1 MLSNNDNYDYNL
13 FESFNIFNQENNEF
27 ICNNN
32 CGFNPTNV
40 NKQFLL
46 ENKNTQ
52 PAFDNT
58 IYKEN
63 IFNINENCLKES
75 KNNGLKKGNLSKTKS
90 KKIFNIIHI
99 KRKPIIDLDIENQ
112 KYIKKSKILEVS
124 KIKENDINENKS
136 LINYSLKSFENKE
149 AKKVK
154 HNKFSDDN
162 LRRKSKHLVLFSIME
177 FINEKIY
184 SMYKGNLGN
193 NIYRKEILTL
203 NKSQKSNSNISFNRI
218 FANKKLSDILSDN
231 ISSRYS
237 NYLPEHNKLL
247 IERLKNDEDENKSIY
262 FNKLFGLTF
271 KDCLAHFIGKIT
283 LEELKGMKRFENIK
297 EILGEDKEY
306 INVLRYYLENFED
319 IIYNKNPRKPKK
331 VKKLTLPEEK
341 KENML

>member
-1 MLSNNDNYDYNL
+1 MFSNHDNYDYNL

-27 ICNNN
+27 IYNNN
-32 CGFNPTNV
+32 YCFNPTNL

-46 ENKNTQ
+46 EHKNIQ

-58 IYKEN
+58 MYKEN
-63 IFNINENCLKES
+63 LSNRNENCLKES
-75 KNNGLKKGNLSKTKS
+75 KNKDLKKVNMFQTKS

-99 KRKPIIDLDIENQ
+99 KRKPIIDLDIENK
-112 KYIKKSKILEVS
+112 KYIKKSNKLEVS
-124 KIKENDINENKS
+124 KTKENDIDENKS
-136 LINYSLKSFENKE
+136 LIKYSLSCFGNKE

-162 LRRKSKHLVLFSIME
+162 LRRKCKHIVLLSIME

-271 KDCLAHFIGKIT
+271 KDCLAHFIGKKT

-331 VKKLTLPEEK
+331 EKKLTLPEEK